1 MINRR
6 FLAVSFW
13 GCCAIMAYSQ
23 QIGEV
28 KLEEKVYNI
37 PSYQQNPPNV
47 MPRFYEGKS
56 HQGVQRR
63 IYPYPF
69 DDGLTANKRDME
81 HPMIHIENDYIDLA
95 ISTELGGRIYYAD
108 DKTNQYN
115 YLYHNHVVKP
125 SLIGMQGNWISGSL
139 AWGYPH
145 HHGSNTVEKMAY
157 QIEEKEDG
165 SKTVWIRSWDR
176 LHRMEVVIGYTVY
189 PGSSII
195 EMTIHPKNRT
205 AISNSFLFWANP
217 AVHCDSAYQVIFP
230 PSVKYVTFHGK
241 NQMTSWPIADSWFNG
256 YDFAGMDISYWKNTH
271 VPSSFFSWNPQE
283 DYFCGYDHNKEA
295 GTAWIGNHY
304 ICPGMKYWADGNN
317 PNGLKTNEGLTDVD
331 GRYIELM
338 AGFYTDN
345 QPDYSWLQPY
355 ETKIGKM
362 VWFPIRELGGLK
374 YANRKGALNY
384 FIKGDLLDLRLNS
397 TELVKDAEVIVVASG
412 KDIYRKKVTI
422 SPAIPQKIEC
432 SLPEGIGELD
442 LKMSLCN
449 SQGRVLLEYE
459 PAAYM
464 TVDEKRPEPLK
475 PFAKPK
481 EMKSV
486 EELYLAG
493 LRLEQFYNASV
504 DPMPYYEEALA
515 RDPENYDVNT
525 QLGIRCIKRYDRE
538 GAERYLRTAVKRIIS
553 NYTRPKDGE
562 ALYYLGVVL
571 RAQGKNKEAYDCF
584 YRASWS
590 SAWHTASYFQLASL
604 DCMNKDYKTA
614 LYHLDLSISTN
625 VDNMRAIDLKAY
637 VLRLLGQRNDAKSLL
652 VQALD
657 TCKIDLMAQNELYNI
672 DGEIS
677 ALDKLDK
684 WLLDDVQLYTE
695 LSLEYAQISAYKEAA
710 DILKR
715 LEQKGNTYPML
726 YYTLGYYAEKQN
738 NKQEA
743 LSYYKKA
750 ESMPSDYC
758 YPFRWEE
765 IPILES
771 AMRMNADDAKAAYYL
786 GNLYFEYQP
795 QKAIALWEESL
806 KKDSEFYIA
815 WRNLALAYQKYGKD
829 DAKALV
835 YMKNAFER
843 NKKDARLL
851 FELDELNDAN
861 KLCTKEKYELL
872 KKNFS
877 VGKQRPETVL
887 RMATRAMENGNY
899 KEALKI
905 MDENFIIESEG
916 AREQQDNYLNS
927 YLILAMQ
934 CSAKGRY
941 KEANSYLDKALN
953 YPIGLYGRSVYA
965 KIYYIAGS
973 VYEQQRLMDK
983 AKVMY
988 DKVMD
993 VNVEKDTEA
1002 IYYKAMALQKQGEEV
1017 NANTLLNDILKN
1029 LDKET
1034 NSFFSQFG
1042 ESNVKVDK
1050 RKSARLYYE
1059 GLAYEGL
1066 GKKDM
1071 AIRKYKEA
1079 LLMNPANVWSKVHLN
1094 FMD

>member
-1 MINRR
+1 MNRY
-6 FLAVSFW
+6 FLTILLW
-13 GCCAIMAYSQ
+13 GSCTAIAYSQ
-23 QIGEV
+23 QAGEV

-69 DDGLTANKRDME
+69 DDGLTPDKRDVE
-81 HPMIHIENDYIDLA
+81 HPMIHIENEYIDLA

-108 DKTNQYN
+108 DKTNHYN

-157 QIEEKEDG
+157 QVEEKEDG

-176 LHRMEVVIGYTVY
+176 LHRMEVVVGYTVF

-241 NQMTSWPIADSWFNG
+241 NQMTSWPVADSRFNG
-256 YDFAGMDISYWKNTH
+256 YDFTGMDISWWKNTR

-283 DYFCGYDHNKEA
+283 NYFCGYDHNKEA
-295 GTAWIGNHY
+295 GTAWVGNHY

-317 PNGLKTNEGLTDVD
+317 PNGLKTNEGLTDAD

-384 FIKGDLLDLRLNS
+384 FIKGNLLDLRLNT
-397 TELVKDAEVIVVASG
+397 TELVKDAEVIVRAAN
-412 KDIYRKKVTI
+412 KEILRKRITI
-422 SPAIPQKIEC
+422 SPANPQKIAC
-432 SLPEGIGELD
+432 QLPEGIGESA
-442 LKMSLCN
+442 LKMSLCDK
-449 SQGRVLLEYE
+449 SGEVLLEYE

-464 TVDEKRPEPLK
+464 VENAERPEPLK

-481 EMKSV
+481 DMKSV

-515 RDPENYDVNT
+515 RDPENYNVNT
-525 QLGIRCIKRYDRE
+525 QLGIRSIKRYDWE
-538 GAERYLRTAVKRIIS
+538 NAERYLRTAVKRITS

-562 ALYYLGVVL
+562 ALYYLGIVL
-571 RAQGKNKEAYDCF
+571 RAKGENKEAYDCF

-590 SAWHTASYFQLASL
+590 SAWHTAAYFQLASL
-604 DCMNKDYKTA
+604 DCVHGDYETA
-614 LYHLDLSISTN
+614 LYHLNLSISTN
-625 VDNMRAIDLKAY
+625 TDNMRAIDLKAY
-637 VLRLLGQRNDAKSLL
+637 VLRTLGRTKDAKVLL
-652 VQALD
+652 EQALD
-657 TCKIDLMAQNELYNI
+657 TCKIDLMAQNELYRLTN
-672 DGEIS
+672 ETS

-695 LSLEYAQISAYKEAA
+695 LSLEYAQVAAYKEAA

-715 LEQKGNTYPML
+715 LEKKGNTYPML
-726 YYTLGYYAEKQN
+726 YYTLGYYAEKQHHL
-738 NKQEA
+738 QEA
-743 LSYYKKA
+743 LSYYVKA
-750 ESMPSDYC
+750 ENMPSDYC

-771 AMRMNADDAKAAYYL
+771 AMKMNAENAKAAYYL

-806 KKDSEFYIA
+806 KKDADFYIT
-815 WRNLALAYQKYGKD
+815 WRNLALAYQKQEKN
-829 DAKALV
+829 DAKALE
-835 YMKNAFER
+835 YMNKAFER

-861 KLCTKEKYELL
+861 RLSTKEKYDLL

-877 VGKQRPETVL
+877 VARQRPETVL
-887 RMATRAMENGNY
+887 RLATRAMENGNY
-899 KEALKI
+899 REALKI

-927 YLILAMQ
+927 YLVLAMQ
-934 CSAKGRY
+934 CSEKGHD
-941 KEANSYLDKALN
+941 KEADDYLSKALN

-965 KIYYIAGS
+965 KIYYIAGMI
-973 VYEQQRLMDK
+973 YDRQKLADK
-983 AKVMY
+983 AAEMY
-988 DKVMD
+988 GKVMD
-993 VNVEKDTEA
+993 VNVERDTEA
-1002 IYYKAMALQKQGEEV
+1002 VYYRAMALKKLGKDKE
-1017 NANTLLNDILKN
+1017 ADGMLKKILGN

-1042 ESNVKVDK
+1042 EGSVKAEK
-1050 RKSARLYYE
+1050 RKSEKLYYE
-1059 GLAYEGL
+1059 GLANEGL
-1066 GKKDM
+1066 GNK
-1071 AIRKYKEA
+1071 AVAVQKYKEA
-1079 LLMNPANVWSKVHLN
+1079 LQLNPANVWSKVHLE